1 MPYLSDL
8 PALSMERER
17 LPMIR
22 SMTGFGRR
30 QAPWQDGSVTV
41 EMRSVNHRFLE
52 IACRLP
58 RPLSHLEDSFKKL
71 IQQRCTRGRID
82 VTITVQTGKG
92 RAGGVSLD
100 LSLAKQYHQALRTLK
115 KSLKLSGSIDLALMA
130 GFRDVVSVSDQ
141 PAEDPK
147 LAKMVQ
153 QLTTE
158 ALTDLD
164 AMRAREGKALA
175 EDLRARIQSVQGYK
189 TRVAMRTPLLA
200 QEAFEKMKIRVE
212 KLLGSDI
219 PDLPRL
225 YQELA
230 VYADRGDITEE
241 IVRLDSHMVQ
251 FEETF
256 HRTDGVGKTLDFL
269 LQEIGREVNTIGSK
283 ANDAE
288 IAGHV
293 VQMKAELERIR
304 EQVQNVE

>member
-1 MPYLSDL
+1 
-8 PALSMERER
+8 
-17 LPMIR
+17 
-22 SMTGFGRR
+22 MTGFGRR

-58 RPLSHLEDSFKKL
+58 RSLSPLEDSFKKAV
-71 IQQRCTRGRID
+71 QQCCTRGRID
-82 VTITVQTGKG
+82 ITVTVQGGKG
-92 RAGGVSLD
+92 RAGSVSLD
-100 LSLAKQYHQALRTLK
+100 QPLATQYYQALRTLK

-130 GFRDVVSVSDQ
+130 GLRDVVSVSDQ
-141 PAEDPK
+141 PVEDPK
-147 LAKMVQ
+147 LAKIVQ
-153 QLTTE
+153 QITAK

-164 AMRAREGKALA
+164 AMRTREGKALA
-175 EDLRARIQSVQGYK
+175 EDMRARILTIRGYK
-189 TRVAMRTPLLA
+189 NLIAVRSPLLA
-200 QEAFEKMKIRVE
+200 QEAFDRMKSRVE
-212 KLLGSDI
+212 KLLGSEI
-219 PDLPRL
+219 PDSPRL

-230 VYADRGDITEE
+230 VFADRGDITEE
-241 IVRLDSHMVQ
+241 IVRLDSHMIQ

-256 HRTDGVGKTLDFL
+256 NRAESVGKTLDFL

-293 VQMKAELERIR
+293 VHMKAELERIR

>member
-1 MPYLSDL
+1 
-8 PALSMERER
+8 
-17 LPMIR
+17 MIH

-30 QAPWQDGSVTV
+30 QAPWQDGSVTI

-58 RPLSHLEDSFKKL
+58 RPLSHLEDSFKKA
-71 IQQRCTRGRID
+71 IQQRCTRGRVDIT
-82 VTITVQTGKG
+82 VTVQTGKG
-92 RAGGVSLD
+92 RAGGVNLD
-100 LSLAKQYHQALRTLK
+100 LPLAKQYHLAFLTLK

-130 GFRDVVSVSDQ
+130 GLRDVVSVSDQ
-141 PAEDPK
+141 PTEDPK
-147 LAKMVQ
+147 LAKIVQ
-153 QLTTE
+153 QLTTK
-158 ALTDLD
+158 ALADLED
-164 AMRAREGKALA
+164 MRTHEGKALA
-175 EDLRARIQSVQGYK
+175 EDMSARVQTIRGHK
-189 TRVAMRTPLLA
+189 ALIAARTPLLA
-200 QEAFEKMKIRVE
+200 QEAFVRMKARVE
-212 KLLGSDI
+212 KLLGSET
-219 PDLPRL
+219 PDPPRL

-241 IVRLDSHMVQ
+241 IVRLDSHMIQ
-251 FEETF
+251 FEQTLNRAES
-256 HRTDGVGKTLDFL
+256 VGKTLDFL

>member
-1 MPYLSDL
+1 MT
-8 PALSMERER
+8 
-17 LPMIR
+17 R

-41 EMRSVNHRFLE
+41 EIRSVNHRFLE

-58 RPLSHLEDSFKKL
+58 RPLSHLEETFKKTV
-71 IQQRCTRGRID
+71 QQRCTRGRID
-82 VTITVQTGKG
+82 ITITAQAGKG
-92 RAGGVSLD
+92 RAGSVNLD
-100 LSLAKQYHQALRTLK
+100 QPIAKQYHQALRTLK
-115 KSLKLSGSIDLALMA
+115 KSLKLSGPIDLALVA

-147 LAKMVQ
+147 LAKLAQ

-158 ALTDLD
+158 ALSDLEG
-164 AMRAREGKALA
+164 MRTREGKALA
-175 EDLRARIQSVQGYK
+175 EDMGSRIQTIRGHR
-189 TRVAMRTPLLA
+189 TCIATRTPLLA
-200 QEAFEKMKIRVE
+200 QEMFVKMKGRVE
-212 KLLGSDI
+212 KLMGLEI

-241 IVRLDSHMVQ
+241 IVRLDSHMIQ
-251 FEETF
+251 FEQTIG
-256 HRTDGVGKTLDFL
+256 RADSIGKTLDFL

-283 ANDAE
+283 ASDAE

>member
-1 MPYLSDL
+1 
-8 PALSMERER
+8 
-17 LPMIR
+17 MIR

-58 RPLSHLEDSFKKL
+58 RPLSPLEDSFKKA

-82 VTITVQTGKG
+82 ITVTVQAGKG
-92 RAGGVSLD
+92 RVGNVILD
-100 LSLAKQYHQALRTLK
+100 QPLAKQYHQTLQTLK
-115 KSLKLSGSIDLALMA
+115 KSLKLRGSIDLALMA
-130 GFRDVVSVSDQ
+130 GLRDVLSVSEQ
-141 PAEDPK
+141 PTEDPK
-147 LAKMVQ
+147 LAKIAQ
-153 QLTTE
+153 QLTTQ
-158 ALTDLD
+158 ALTDLEG
-164 AMRAREGKALA
+164 MRTREGKALA
-175 EDLRARIQSVQGYK
+175 EDMSARIQTIRGHK
-189 TRVAMRTPLLA
+189 TLVAARTPLVT
-200 QEAFEKMKIRVE
+200 QEIFDKMKVRVE
-212 KLLGSDI
+212 KLLGLEI
-219 PDLPRL
+219 PDPSRL

-241 IVRLDSHMVQ
+241 IVRLDSHMIQ
-251 FEETF
+251 FEQTLN
-256 HRTDGVGKTLDFL
+256 RADSVGKTLDFL

>member
-1 MPYLSDL
+1 
-8 PALSMERER
+8 
-17 LPMIR
+17 MIH

-58 RPLSHLEDSFKKL
+58 RPLSHLEDSFKKA
-71 IQQRCTRGRID
+71 IQKCCTRGRID
-82 VTITVQTGKG
+82 ITVNVQAGKG
-92 RAGGVSLD
+92 RVGNVILD
-100 LSLAKQYHQALRTLK
+100 QPLAKQYHQALRTIK
-115 KSLKLSGSIDLALMA
+115 KSLKLSGSIDLALIV
-130 GFRDVVSVSDQ
+130 GLRDVLSVSDQ

-147 LAKMVQ
+147 LAKIAQ
-153 QLTTE
+153 QLTTQ
-158 ALTDLD
+158 ALTDLEG
-164 AMRAREGKALA
+164 MRTREGKALA
-175 EDLRARIQSVQGYK
+175 EDMLERIQTIRGHK
-189 TRVAMRTPLLA
+189 TLVAARSPLLA
-200 QEAFEKMKIRVE
+200 QEIFGRMRVRVE
-212 KLLGSDI
+212 KLLGAEV
-219 PDLPRL
+219 PDPLRL

-241 IVRLDSHMVQ
+241 LVRLDSHMIQ
-251 FEETF
+251 FEQTLN
-256 HRTDGVGKTLDFL
+256 RADSIGKTLDFL

-293 VQMKAELERIR
+293 IEMKAELERIR

>member
-1 MPYLSDL
+1 
-8 PALSMERER
+8 
-17 LPMIR
+17 MIH

-58 RPLSHLEDSFKKL
+58 RPLSHLEDSFKKA
-71 IQQRCTRGRID
+71 IQKRCTRGRID
-82 VTITVQTGKG
+82 ITVTVQAGKG
-92 RAGGVSLD
+92 RVGNVILD
-100 LSLAKQYHQALRTLK
+100 QPLAKQYHQALRTIK
-115 KSLKLSGSIDLALMA
+115 KSLKLSGSIDLALIV
-130 GFRDVVSVSDQ
+130 GLRDVLSVSDQ

-147 LAKMVQ
+147 LAKIAQ
-153 QLTTE
+153 QLTTQ
-158 ALTDLD
+158 ALTDLEG
-164 AMRAREGKALA
+164 MRTREGKALA
-175 EDLRARIQSVQGYK
+175 EDMLERIQTIRGHK
-189 TRVAMRTPLLA
+189 TLVAARSPLLA
-200 QEAFEKMKIRVE
+200 QEIFGRMRVRVE
-212 KLLGSDI
+212 KLLGAEV
-219 PDLPRL
+219 PDPLRL

-241 IVRLDSHMVQ
+241 LVRLDSHMIQ
-251 FEETF
+251 FEQTLN
-256 HRTDGVGKTLDFL
+256 RADSIGKTLDFL

-293 VQMKAELERIR
+293 IEMKAELERIR

>member
-1 MPYLSDL
+1 
-8 PALSMERER
+8 
-17 LPMIR
+17 
-22 SMTGFGRR
+22 MTGFGRR

-58 RPLSHLEDSFKKL
+58 RPLSHLEDSFKKA
-71 IQQRCTRGRID
+71 IQQRCIRGRVD
-82 VTITVQTGKG
+82 ITVTVQGGKG
-92 RAGGVSLD
+92 RAGSVNLD
-100 LSLAKQYHQALRTLK
+100 QPLAKQYHEALRTLK

-130 GFRDVVSVSDQ
+130 GLRDVVSVSDQ

-147 LAKMVQ
+147 LEKMVR
-153 QLTTE
+153 QLTTQ
-158 ALTDLD
+158 ALSDLD
-164 AMRAREGKALA
+164 AMRTREGKALA
-175 EDLRARIQSVQGYK
+175 EDMSARIQTLRGHK
-189 TRVAMRTPLLA
+189 TRVAARTPLLA
-200 QEAFEKMKIRVE
+200 QEAFARMKIRVE
-212 KLLGSDI
+212 KLLGSEI
-219 PDLPRL
+219 PDSPRL

-241 IVRLDSHMVQ
+241 IVRLDSHMLQ
-251 FEETF
+251 FEQTLSRAES
-256 HRTDGVGKTLDFL
+256 VGKTLDFL

-283 ANDAE
+283 ASDAE

>member
-1 MPYLSDL
+1 
-8 PALSMERER
+8 
-17 LPMIR
+17 
-22 SMTGFGRR
+22 
-30 QAPWQDGSVTV
+30 
-41 EMRSVNHRFLE
+41 MRSVNHRFLE

-58 RPLSHLEDSFKKL
+58 RPLSHLEDSFKKAV
-71 IQQRCTRGRID
+71 QQCCHRGRID
-82 VTITVQTGKG
+82 ITVTVQGGKG
-92 RAGGVSLD
+92 RVGSVNLD
-100 LSLAKQYHQALRTLK
+100 QPLAKQYHQALRTLK

-130 GFRDVVSVSDQ
+130 GLRDVVSVSDQ

-147 LAKMVQ
+147 LAKIVQ
-153 QLTTE
+153 EVTTQ

-164 AMRAREGKALA
+164 AMRTREGQALA
-175 EDLRARIQSVQGYK
+175 EDMRARIHTIRGHK
-189 TRVAMRTPLLA
+189 THVAARTPLLA
-200 QEAFEKMKIRVE
+200 QEALDRMKIRVE

-219 PDLPRL
+219 PDPPRL

-230 VYADRGDITEE
+230 IYADRGDITEE
-241 IVRLDSHMVQ
+241 IVRLDSHMIQ
-251 FEETF
+251 FEETLN
-256 HRTDGVGKTLDFL
+256 RTESVGKTLDFL

>member
-1 MPYLSDL
+1 
-8 PALSMERER
+8 
-17 LPMIR
+17 MIR

-58 RPLSHLEDSFKKL
+58 RPLSPLEDSFKKA

-82 VTITVQTGKG
+82 ITVTVQAGKG
-92 RAGGVSLD
+92 RAENVILD
-100 LSLAKQYHQALRTLK
+100 QSLAKQYHQALRTLK

-130 GFRDVVSVSDQ
+130 GLRDVLSVSDQ
-141 PAEDPK
+141 PTEDPK
-147 LAKMVQ
+147 LAKIAQ
-153 QLTTE
+153 QLTVE
-158 ALTDLD
+158 ALADLEG
-164 AMRAREGKALA
+164 MRTREGKALA
-175 EDLRARIQSVQGYK
+175 EDMSARIQTIRGHK
-189 TRVAMRTPLLA
+189 TLVAARTPLLA
-200 QEAFEKMKIRVE
+200 QEIFDKMKGRVE
-212 KLLGSDI
+212 KLLGSEI
-219 PDLPRL
+219 PDPSRL

-241 IVRLDSHMVQ
+241 IVRLDSHMIQ
-251 FEETF
+251 FEQTLN
-256 HRTDGVGKTLDFL
+256 RADSVGKTLDFL